1 MIVGALLTT
10 LSSCEKGFL
19 ETNPTDQVSTDVLF
33 STTKNAWTAVN
44 GIHRLM
50 YNQIFGSQPQGGQ
63 SGIMSF
69 LPLIAIVVVFYFFM
83 IRPQMK
89 KAKEQKKYIEAL
101 KKGDKILTIGG
112 IYGKIV
118 EVREDATIIMEV
130 EDGTKLKISKNAVSN
145 DATATLNQN

>member
-1 MIVGALLTT
+1 M
-10 LSSCEKGFL
+10 
-19 ETNPTDQVSTDVLF
+19 NQLF
-33 STTKNAWTAVN
+33 
-44 GIHRLM
+44 ILM
-50 YNQIFGSQPQGGQ
+50 TPPQGGQ
-63 SGIMSF
+63 GGGIMSF

-89 KAKEQKKYIEAL
+89 KAKDQKKYIEAL

-118 EVREDATIIMEV
+118 EVREDATLIMEV
-130 EDGTKLKISKNAVSN
+130 EDGTKMKIAKSAVSN

>member
-1 MIVGALLTT
+1 MNNLL
-10 LSSCEKGFL
+10 
-19 ETNPTDQVSTDVLF
+19 
-33 STTKNAWTAVN
+33 
-44 GIHRLM
+44 ILM
-50 YNQIFGSQPQGGQ
+50 SGGQ
-63 SGIMSF
+63 QGQGVLMSF
-69 LPLIAIVVVFYFFM
+69 LPLVAIIVVFYFFM

-130 EDGTKLKISKNAVSN
+130 EDGTKMKISKNAVSN
-145 DATATLNQN
+145 DATATLNQNPS